1 MRHCNRNVIWGK
13 IIEFVTHILCL
24 YYNYK
29 IRCVFIKKFIG
40 IIFKNVGKIKLL
52 VKELAKN
59 IFFSLLLITVNY
71 INTTKILDFFR
82 LFQNGHLLFQEIVI
96 DIQFLQ
102 FISIIDKP
110 FLYSNSY
117 FLPLSHSAHLPGRS
131 SLCAL
136 SKLH

>member
-1 MRHCNRNVIWGK
+1 M
-13 IIEFVTHILCL
+13 L
-24 YYNYK
+24 
-29 IRCVFIKKFIG
+29 
-40 IIFKNVGKIKLL
+40 GKIKLP

-59 IFFSLLLITVNY
+59 IFFVVFNY
-71 INTTKILDFFR
+71 CKLHVYLHINTTKIFDFFR

-117 FLPLSHSAHLPGRS
+117 FLPLSHSAQLPVRS

-136 SKLH
+136 VQITLRGHLYIT